1 MKDKIIAA
9 LKKLGPRAPA
19 AIANEIAESSSKVGY
34 HMRAMAEA
42 KELKASGNG
51 RGRIY
56 GLPDQDLARPE
67 GPPPQQRRAP
77 SHKSR
82 RKTPV
87 KRMRALAARAAE
99 RFIPVVDAERRLY
112 IINGADPVAYTEVQT
127 LAIATLLQQHY
138 EAA

>member
-1 MKDKIIAA
+1 MKEKILAA
-9 LKKLGPRAPA
+9 LRKLGPRAPTA
-19 AIANEIAESSSKVGY
+19 VANEIGESSSKVGY
-34 HMRAMAEA
+34 HMRAMAEV

-51 RGRIY
+51 RARIY

-67 GPPPQQRRAP
+67 EAPPQQRRATARKP
-77 SHKSR
+77 R
-82 RKTPV
+82 RKTAAKKAAP
-87 KRMRALAARAAE
+87 AARTAE

-112 IINGADPVAYTEVQT
+112 IINGAEPIAYNESQT